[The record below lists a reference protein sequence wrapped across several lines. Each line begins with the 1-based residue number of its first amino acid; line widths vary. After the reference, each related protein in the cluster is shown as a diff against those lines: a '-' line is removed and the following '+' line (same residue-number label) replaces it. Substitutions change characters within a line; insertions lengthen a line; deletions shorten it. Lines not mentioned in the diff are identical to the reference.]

1 MIINEMRP
9 VRPGEILRKEY
20 RVPLNMGAHALT
32 EKFGV
37 TQARINE
44 IVEGQRSITP
54 EIALRLARC
63 FGGGA
68 HSLVNLQTTDDSKTR
83 QPPDC
88 P

>member
-1 MIINEMRP
+1 MRP

-20 RVPLNMGAHALT
+20 LVPLNMGAHALT

-54 EIALRLARC
+54 ELA
-63 FGGGA
+63 
-68 HSLVNLQTTDDSKTR
+68 
-83 QPPDC
+83 
-88 P
+88 